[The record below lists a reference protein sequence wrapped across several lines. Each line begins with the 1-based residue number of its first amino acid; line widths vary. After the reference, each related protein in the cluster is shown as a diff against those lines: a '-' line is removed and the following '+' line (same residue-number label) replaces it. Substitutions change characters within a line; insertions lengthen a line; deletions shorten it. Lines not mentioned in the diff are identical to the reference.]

1 MQRPQISLP
10 RTDGYEAED
19 AKQMLRQL
27 VRTARAHRSERAR
40 LLAGAR
46 FAEHGLEAVSHA
58 RCVAAYVSQGNE
70 PRSYELLEA
79 LHQRGVRVLLPVLGP
94 GLARTWGVY
103 TSAADLQVRAPGRP
117 PEPGGEV
124 LPAETISEADA
135 VVAPALAI
143 DAAGTR
149 LGQGGGWYD
158 RVLKHARP
166 GTPVFGMVY
175 GEELIRDVFLPVAE
189 HDVPVDAVITP
200 DHWFLLEGS
209 VFQAQSL
216 GEQAEA
222 LTPFADERTE
232 P

>member
-10 RTDGYEAED
+10 HTDGYEAED

-27 VRTARAHRSERAR
+27 VRTARAQRPERAK
-40 LLAGAR
+40 LAAGAR
-46 FAEHGLEAVSHA
+46 FAEHGLQAVGHA
-58 RCVAAYVSQGNE
+58 GCVAAYVSQGDE

-117 PEPGGEV
+117 PEPGGDV
-124 LPAETISEADA
+124 LPAEAISEADA

-158 RVLKHARP
+158 RVLLHARP
-166 GTPVFGMVY
+166 GTPVFAMIY
-175 GEELIRDVFLPVAE
+175 GEELIRDVLLPVAE
-189 HDVPVDAVITP
+189 HDMPVDAVITP

-209 VFQAQSL
+209 VFQAEALGGQSD
-216 GEQAEA
+216 A
-222 LTPFADERTE
+222 LTPFADERTD
-232 P
+232 